1 MRYIV
6 LIIATVLALALDSG
20 FSGLFTLKSIGNVT
34 PMAMPCVMVFV
45 ALFAPEF
52 TALMTVL
59 ILGMLVDLSPGYGS
73 LENGSYLI
81 GPRALGYF
89 ITGLFI
95 LKFRNVVFR
104 RRILTIVVFAMG
116 CVLITGAV
124 EALVLIIRGFMP
136 WTTPITSGGFG
147 AFLKLIG
154 TSIYTGIFA
163 VPIGWCLLSTIGV
176 WRFHSPNGRRATW
189 R

>member
-1 MRYIV
+1 MRVIV
-6 LIIATVLALALDSG
+6 LFIAAVLALAFDSG

-34 PMAMPCVMVFV
+34 PMAMPCIVVFV
-45 ALFAPEF
+45 ALFAPEI
-52 TALMTVL
+52 TALITVL
-59 ILGMLVDLSPGYGS
+59 LLGVLVDLSPGYGH
-73 LENGSYLI
+73 LTNGVYLI
-81 GPRALGYF
+81 GPHALGYF

-95 LKFRNVVFR
+95 MKFRNIVFR
-104 RRILTIVVFAMG
+104 RRILTIVVFAIG

-124 EALVLIIRGFMP
+124 EALVLIVRGFMP
-136 WTTPITSGGFG
+136 WTPPITSGGFG

-154 TSIYTGIFA
+154 TTIYTGIFA

-176 WRFHSPNGRRATW
+176 WRFHSPTGRRATW

>member
-1 MRYIV
+1 MRIFVV
-6 LIIATVLALALDSG
+6 LIAALLALAFDSG

-34 PMAMPCVMVFV
+34 PTVMPCVVVFV
-45 ALFAPEF
+45 ALFAPEL

-59 ILGMLVDLSPGYGS
+59 ILGVLVDLSPGYGH
-73 LENGSYLI
+73 LTNGAYLI
-81 GPRALGYF
+81 GPHALGYF
-89 ITGLFI
+89 VTGLFI
-95 LKFRNVVFR
+95 LKLRNIVFR

-116 CVLITGAV
+116 CVLVTGAV
-124 EALVLIIRGFMP
+124 EAFILIIRGLMP
-136 WTTPITSGGFG
+136 WTPPITSNGFG

-154 TSIYTGIFA
+154 TSIYTGIVA